1 MRNCEISF
9 LIFFILLLN
18 FLKEFSVI
26 LFSSFKILFILFL
39 DSLNFE
45 SILAQ
50 VTSIL
55 PPFISLSLAS
65 IIFRLFFFAIFYD
78 IENPNRFCEDI
89 YNLLD
94 ENGIWILEFSY
105 LPLMLKNLTFDQICH
120 EHVTY
125 YGLKTFKKIAK
136 DEIISNFK
144 LDFPFFLKNLKIFF
158 LEKNS
163 SIVKIFLS

>member
-1 MRNCEISF
+1 MIS
-9 LIFFILLLN
+9 
-18 FLKEFSVI
+18 S
-26 LFSSFKILFILFL
+26 
-39 DSLNFE
+39 
-45 SILAQ
+45 
-50 VTSIL
+50 
-55 PPFISLSLAS
+55 
-65 IIFRLFFFAIFYD
+65 FAIFYD

-136 DEIISNFK
+136 
-144 LDFPFFLKNLKIFF
+144 KIT
-158 LEKNS
+158 
-163 SIVKIFLS
+163 